1 MYTDACPEEAELGD
15 SPHEM
20 FQDLL
25 AAADRL
31 VLDRLKIMCAKK
43 LWDEISVDTVAST
56 MMCAETYNCPELK
69 KKCIEFFIEEKNFRK
84 AVLTY
89 GFAQLVLKFPSIL
102 HELREKVGS

>member
-1 MYTDACPEEAELGD
+1 
-15 SPHEM
+15 
-20 FQDLL
+20 
-25 AAADRL
+25 
-31 VLDRLKIMCAKK
+31 MCAKK

-56 MMCAETYNCPELK
+56 LMCAETYNCPELK

-102 HELREKVGS
+102 DELREKVGS